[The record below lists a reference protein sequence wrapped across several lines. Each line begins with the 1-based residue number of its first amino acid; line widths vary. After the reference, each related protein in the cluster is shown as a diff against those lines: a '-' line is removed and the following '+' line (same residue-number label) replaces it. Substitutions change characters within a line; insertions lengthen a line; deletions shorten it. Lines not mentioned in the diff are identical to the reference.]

1 MLAHVDVLFSCFSRF
16 AAGKTDQ
23 VPDRRR
29 VGARNV
35 LLAAV
40 ARLFVQTAYTS
51 AILSFLCL
59 ILVDIHETPRRNI
72 KYLTAGGRRRHT
84 IRNAPICNRHQGH
97 RPAAQSLSLLGPAAP
112 CRTEQ
117 VQSAWANPVHAPR
130 TIMQKTR
137 SRGRGGSLHYCRT
150 RRPRRA

>member
-1 MLAHVDVLFSCFSRF
+1 MLTFCS
-16 AAGKTDQ
+16 AASAGLQ
-23 VPDRRR
+23 LARRIR
-29 VGARNV
+29 HPIGAVSGARNV
-35 LLAAV
+35 LLAV

-51 AILSFLCL
+51 VILSSISVSHLSGHSRDPASEHQ
-59 ILVDIHETPRRNI
+59 I
-72 KYLTAGGRRRHT
+72 TAGGRRRHT

-97 RPAAQSLSLLGPAAP
+97 LPAAQSLSLLGPAAP

-117 VQSAWANPVHAPR
+117 VQSAWTNPVHAPR